1 MEDHGYA
8 AVNSEKT
15 IFMKHE
21 NGDWIMH
28 GLFVD
33 DMAHASTSEK
43 LKQEFIAEYKGDFQI
58 TYDDLMTSFLG
69 MEVEQDQDSIRL
81 HLDSYIQDTLS
92 EYKAVIKKFVKPK
105 QVPMQPGLVL
115 EHDMCPE
122 TPDPREQKVYRSFVA
137 KLQFAASWIRC
148 DLAFTASQLARFCAS
163 AGPAQWAALH
173 HVMGYLEAN
182 PSFKLTYRRGGTTGL
197 DGFADSD
204 WGNSVSRRSTTGL
217 MARFNETIVLWRSK
231 MQKTVSLSTAEAE
244 YYAASEMAI
253 DVIYLRNLLENM
265 GFPQAPDTPVYED
278 NTACI
283 EWGNHVIGGRERA
296 KHIDLRKHFAHETIQ
311 NRMMRL
317 IKIDTSKQ
325 LADIFTKPLA
335 YAQFIGCVRGILGDP
350 DAMRQT
356 KVHALQARISAGPGD
371 SGGGVRANSMLRTR

>member
-1 MEDHGYA
+1 
-8 AVNSEKT
+8 
-15 IFMKHE
+15 
-21 NGDWIMH
+21 
-28 GLFVD
+28 
-33 DMAHASTSEK
+33 
-43 LKQEFIAEYKGDFQI
+43 
-58 TYDDLMTSFLG
+58 
-69 MEVEQDQDSIRL
+69 
-81 HLDSYIQDTLS
+81 
-92 EYKAVIKKFVKPK
+92 
-105 QVPMQPGLVL
+105 
-115 EHDMCPE
+115 
-122 TPDPREQKVYRSFVA
+122 
-137 KLQFAASWIRC
+137 
-148 DLAFTASQLARFCAS
+148 
-163 AGPAQWAALH
+163 
-173 HVMGYLEAN
+173 MGYLEAN

-253 DVIYLRNLLENM
+253 EVIYLRNLLENM

-356 KVHALQARISAGPGD
+356 KVHALQARLSAGPGD